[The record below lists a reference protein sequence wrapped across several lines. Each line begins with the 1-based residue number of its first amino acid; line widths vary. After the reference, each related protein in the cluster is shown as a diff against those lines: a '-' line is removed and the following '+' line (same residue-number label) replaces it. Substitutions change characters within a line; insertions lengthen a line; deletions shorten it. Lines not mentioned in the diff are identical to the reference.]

1 MRRWLWML
9 GVLSIVLSA
18 QAQTDLAATLEVL
31 SAGVSIRRVNTATF
45 IPVTQE
51 AIVGVGDVIRTD
63 GTGRARITFFADGV
77 DTELLPNTEYTID
90 RFSGTEVTFQLS
102 VTVVIGQ
109 TIQRLARLI
118 DTESIYDVR
127 TPGMTLVARGTEFA
141 VRVESTGRSAMLV
154 SEGQVESTQQTE
166 SALVPAGFGIRA
178 AVNEG
183 LSDVVRAS
191 TFAELDA
198 AIDGCAVSIS
208 MPDDVSLNV
217 RQAPAVT
224 AALVGVIA
232 PSEVTLA
239 YGVLEGGRWY
249 RIAYRG
255 GFGWVLSSTATVAT
269 GCAGLRAFSSDWSEN
284 PESYTEP
291 APSFPI
297 IPTTTPP
304 AEATPDS

>member
-1 MRRWLWML
+1 MRRWLWVL

-31 SAGVSIRRVNTATF
+31 NAGVSVRRVNTAAF
-45 IPVTQE
+45 IPVSQE

-77 DTELLPNTEYTID
+77 DTELLPDTEYTID
-90 RFSGTEVTFQLS
+90 RFSGTEVTFRLS

-166 SALVPAGFGIRA
+166 NALVPAGFGIRA
-178 AVNEG
+178 GVNEG

-208 MPDDVSLNV
+208 MPDDVSFNV

-224 AALVGVIA
+224 ATLVGVIT

-239 YGVLEGGRWY
+239 YGVVEGGRWY

-255 GFGWVLSSTATVAT
+255 GFGWVLSSTATVAA
-269 GCAGLRAFSSDWSEN
+269 GCAGLRVFPPDWQEDA
-284 PESYTEP
+284 ESYTEP

-297 IPTTTPP
+297 IPPTTPTS
-304 AEATPDS
+304 EATPDN